1 MTRFSM
7 RPTVSG
13 VIATTALV
21 VAFGGSAYAAA
32 KINGRHIVKHS
43 IAGNRLKGNT
53 LTGAEIEESKL
64 SQVPSARTAQTAKTV
79 NGNHV
84 QTFAFTVLSNG
95 AFQSVTIPGG
105 AITGDCGNG
114 AVNLDLTG
122 AFDTGES
129 YVVEGRD
136 VANGAFSNGDDP
148 LTTGDFD
155 ALSPDGAPAATTGA
169 GLAVITRG
177 TSGVTTIDF
186 SYRANP
192 DSSCTYNGSVVAS
205 R

>member
-1 MTRFSM
+1 M
-7 RPTVSG
+7 RPTASA

-21 VAFGGSAYAAA
+21 VALGGSAYAAT

-43 IAGNRLKGNT
+43 IAGNRLKGNA
-53 LTGAEIEESKL
+53 LTGAQIEESRLKK
-64 SQVPSARTAQTAKTV
+64 VPAAQTARTAKSV

-84 QTFAFTVLSNG
+84 QTFAFTVTNNS
-95 AFQSVTIPGG
+95 AFHTVNIPGG

-136 VANGAFSNGDDP
+136 VTDGGFSHGDDL
-148 LTTGDFD
+148 LTTTDFD
-155 ALSPDGAPAATTGA
+155 ALSPDGPPAPTSGA
-169 GLAVITRG
+169 GLAVITRES
-177 TSGVTTIDF
+177 SGVTTIDF
-186 SYRANP
+186 SYRANS

-205 R
+205 G